1 MSQSISSIDID
12 YTLNGRSKLGAKRNR
27 DAGRG
32 EEKVEGRKERRGKGT
47 QHTGQEG
54 GLVGD
59 LENL

>member
-32 EEKVEGRKERRGKGT
+32 EERGT

-54 GLVGD
+54 GGVGD
-59 LENL
+59 LENI

>member
-32 EEKVEGRKERRGKGT
+32 EEKVHT

-54 GLVGD
+54 GLMGD
-59 LENL
+59 LENI